1 MYCDNARTV
10 NPSAADAI
18 MRTVLV
24 NRIPEL
30 PHGSKTMLLRTI
42 EQRLRPTCVWV
53 LTVGL
58 YSHSGPQQPG
68 NNVEIN
74 DIDDIFI
81 ENLAA
86 DVVLCTGGGTE
97 VATRRLKH
105 HPLANNTPKVVLD
118 VIG

>member
-1 MYCDNARTV
+1 MYCDNACTV
-10 NPSAADAI
+10 NPYVAGAI
-18 MRTVLV
+18 EPTVHV
-24 NRIPEL
+24 NRIPDS
-30 PHGSKTMLLRTI
+30 PPVSKRRLLRTI